1 MRLFLITIISLLF
14 NSNIFAQ
21 GCCSGGAGSPIAG
34 GATTGVL
41 QENQMEVSINY
52 QYNKSN
58 KFFSE
63 HKEVTPLFN
72 NLSSDY
78 LFFRVDYGLSKKF
91 TLSVAS
97 GYFLDKSKIGKDNT
111 DTISSNGV
119 GDLIIFPR
127 YSIYNKTTNFK
138 RTAVVLGL
146 GFKIPLGSNDAS
158 KLITAKGSYDGVY
171 PLEDEIRINPPM
183 LQATNGSNDFMFTS
197 FLFREYQKSKL
208 RFFISSLYVKK
219 GFNSLGIK
227 YGDYTSISFFASK
240 TLFYRW
246 GVTSQIK
253 AENIGQ
259 IKVANNI
266 EEWDLLDYQIYPE
279 STGSKKWFFI
289 PQLSYSQNGFT
300 VFVTSEI
307 PLYQYLNGIQVGSQ
321 YQFTVGVNYRFLTK
335 ECNEPFTTIN

>member
-1 MRLFLITIISLLF
+1 MRLFLFTIISFLI
-14 NSNIFAQ
+14 NSNTFAQ

-34 GATTGVL
+34 GAATGVL

-58 KFFSE
+58 KFFAENRDTTS
-63 HKEVTPLFN
+63 LFN
-72 NLSSDY
+72 DLSSNY
-78 LFFRVDYGLSKKF
+78 LFFRIDYGLSKKF

-97 GYFLDKSKIGKDNT
+97 GYFLDKSKIGKDNA
-111 DTISSNGV
+111 DTIFSNGV

-127 YSIYNKTTNFK
+127 YSIYNKTANFK

-146 GFKIPLGSNDAS
+146 GFKMPLGSHNDS
-158 KLITAKGSYDGVY
+158 TLVY
-171 PLEDEIRINPPM
+171 SNEWVGDVYSLNPPM

-227 YGDYTSISFFASK
+227 YGDYTSVSFFASK

-266 EEWDLLDYQIYPE
+266 EEWDLLDYQIDPE

>member
-1 MRLFLITIISLLF
+1 MRLLIISFCTLIT
-14 NSNIFAQ
+14 SNLAFSQ

-34 GATTGVL
+34 GAATGVL
-41 QENQMEVSINY
+41 QENQMQISINY
-52 QYNKSN
+52 QNNSSN
-58 KFFSE
+58 KFFAENRDTTS
-63 HKEVTPLFN
+63 LFN
-72 NLSSDY
+72 NLNSDY
-78 LFFRVDYGLSKKF
+78 LFFRVDYGLSKKL

-97 GYFLDKSKIGKDNT
+97 GYFLDKSKIGKDNS

-119 GDLIIFPR
+119 GDLIVFPR
-127 YSIYNKTTNFK
+127 YSVYNKTANFK
-138 RTAVVLGL
+138 RTAVVIGL
-146 GFKIPLGSNDAS
+146 GFKIPLGSHNDS
-158 KLITAKGSYDGVY
+158 TLVY
-171 PLEDEIRINPPM
+171 SNEWVGDVYSLNPPM

-227 YGDYTSISFFASK
+227 YGDYTSVSFFASK

-266 EEWDLLDYQIYPE
+266 EEWDLLDYQIDPE

-335 ECNEPFTTIN
+335 ECKEPFTTIN

>member
-1 MRLFLITIISLLF
+1 MRFLLISFFTL
-14 NSNIFAQ
+14 IFSTYVFSQ

-34 GATTGVL
+34 GAATGVL

-58 KFFSE
+58 KFFTENRDTTS
-63 HKEVTPLFN
+63 LFN
-72 NLSSDY
+72 NLSSNY
-78 LFFRVDYGLSKKF
+78 LFFRIDYGLSKKF

-97 GYFLDKSKIGKDNT
+97 GYFLDKTKIGKYN
-111 DTISSNGV
+111 DTISANGI

-127 YSIYNKTTNFK
+127 YSIYNKTANFK
-138 RTAVVLGL
+138 RTAVVIGLGL
-146 GFKIPLGSNDAS
+146 KIPLGSHNDS
-158 KLITAKGSYDGVY
+158 TLVY
-171 PLEDEIRINPPM
+171 SDEWIGDIYSLNPPM

-227 YGDYTSISFFASK
+227 YGDYTSVSFFASK

-246 GVTSQIK
+246 GVTGQIK

-266 EEWDLLDYQIYPE
+266 EEWDLYDYQIDPE

-289 PQLSYSQNGFT
+289 PQLSYSQNGIT
-300 VFVTSEI
+300 VFATSELPFLLLSSSSMVTMGRKI
-307 PLYQYLNGIQVGSQ
+307 SCSSNLNRQDGS
-321 YQFTVGVNYRFLTK
+321 
-335 ECNEPFTTIN
+335 